1 MTAALLAS
9 NHSSLQS
16 LQTCEA
22 HKEQLIQ
29 EIESLNEELKNVSQ
43 VSRFTPEIKKRIAF
57 LEQKIEDNRI
67 KIIEVDKMLEL
78 APGSWVRN
86 GTTKPGK
93 VVELKIAGRIP
104 EVHVQWAGDTVAVPE
119 RPMQLKLLQ
128 KEDIEYIWNGDRLPK
143 LVRRIDHHECDEIE
157 VLTDNLK
164 RLSRC
169 KELAISSHSSEDV
182 IKDYSVQIAYCSKRI
197 TWVNREDLD
206 KLEHIVKQGLDIFY
220 RVGEALAEIR
230 DRALY
235 KDLGYSDFREYLEKR
250 WDMGKS
256 KAYRLID
263 AAKVVSNI
271 VETNKSVP
279 NWGQN
284 LANAYETTEETLVL
298 PIPKSEAI
306 TRELA
311 RLPQNQQPG
320 AWSTAL
326 SISDNPT
333 AADVR
338 AVVDKMLDNYCPD
351 SDSTVQNCCPDKE
364 STVGI
369 DPDIQ
374 KNLIDDFGVGQVVEI
389 NSDRSDK
396 RLVGYN
402 KSIALI
408 TAVNT
413 ASVDLKIW
421 GKEFHNVSV
430 NDIAAV
436 GVTEQLTVCFSVN
449 PLEMAV
455 LLAAFDSK
463 NKAIRAAVQAGSS
476 KI

>member
-1 MTAALLAS
+1 MAAGLLAS

-29 EIESLNEELKNVSQ
+29 EIKLSNEELKNVKR
-43 VSRFTPEIKKRIAF
+43 VFKFTPEIKKRIAF
-57 LEQKIEDNRI
+57 LEQEIEDNKN
-67 KIIEVDKMLEL
+67 KIVEVDKMLEL

-128 KEDIEYIWNGDRLPK
+128 PTDIEYIWNGDRLSK

-164 RLSRC
+164 RLSKC
-169 KELAISSHSSEDV
+169 KELATTDES
-182 IKDYSVQIAYCSKRI
+182 IKDYSVRVAYCKKRI
-197 TWVNREDLD
+197 IWVNQNDLE

-256 KAYRLID
+256 KAYRLIN

-271 VETNKSVP
+271 VETKKSVP
-279 NWGQN
+279 HGGHF
-284 LANAYETTEETLVL
+284 LPNAYETTEQTLVL
-298 PIPKSEAI
+298 PIPTSERI
-306 TRELA
+306 TRELSK
-311 RLPQNQQPG
+311 LPPEQQPE
-320 AWSTAL
+320 AWSIAL
-326 SISDNPT
+326 SITDNPT

-338 AVVDKMLDNYCPD
+338 AVVDNIESDNTNYLLTD
-351 SDSTVQNCCPDKE
+351 NSENNNYVSDKE
-364 STVGI
+364 STVET
-369 DPDIQ
+369 DLDAQ
-374 KNLIDDFGVGQVVEI
+374 KNLIDNFGVGQIVQV
-389 NSDRSDK
+389 NSDRTDK

-413 ASVDLKIW
+413 ASVDLKVW
-421 GKEFHNVSV
+421 GKEFQNVSV

-436 GVTEQLTVCFSVN
+436 GVTEQLTICFSVN
-449 PLEMAV
+449 PLEMAI
-455 LLAAFDSK
+455 LLAAFDC
-463 NKAIRAAVQAGSS
+463 KAHVIKTAVDAGSLR
-476 KI
+476 I

>member
-1 MTAALLAS
+1 MTAGLLAS

-22 HKEQLIQ
+22 HKKQLIQ
-29 EIESLNEELKNVSQ
+29 EIELSNEELKNVSQ
-43 VSRFTPEIKKRIAF
+43 VSKFTPEIKKRIAF
-57 LEQKIEDNRI
+57 LEQEIEDNKN
-67 KIIEVDKMLEL
+67 KIVEVDKMLEL

-93 VVELKIAGRIP
+93 VIKLKISGRIP

-128 KEDIEYIWNGDRLPK
+128 PTDVEYIWNGDRLSK

-164 RLSRC
+164 RLSKC
-169 KELAISSHSSEDV
+169 KELATTEES
-182 IKDYSVQIAYCSKRI
+182 IKDYSVRVAYCKKRI
-197 TWVNREDLD
+197 TWVNQNDLE

-263 AAKVVSNI
+263 AANVVKNLSSA
-271 VETNKSVP
+271 ESVP

-284 LANAYETTEETLVL
+284 LPSAYETIEEALVL

-311 RLPQNQQPG
+311 KLPSDRQKLG
-320 AWSTAL
+320 WAEVVRTAPN
-326 SISDNPT
+326 SKPT
-333 AADVR
+333 AAHTKS
-338 AVVDKMLDNYCPD
+338 VVAEIISGSSNKQLAEQFEIGQLVKLKLTHFEGA
-351 SDSTVQNCCPDKE
+351 SDSLKLANHSYGQITALTENKCNFNVKIFGRE
-364 STVGI
+364 SYFVS
-369 DPDIQ
+369 PQDIQ
-374 KNLIDDFGVGQVVEI
+374 PVNLVKFHVDFSPQE
-389 NSDRSDK
+389 
-396 RLVGYN
+396 Y
-402 KSIALI
+402 IALMSTYQTRDCLEDAI
-408 TAVNT
+408 KKGV
-413 ASVDLKIW
+413 L
-421 GKEFHNVSV
+421 GK
-430 NDIAAV
+430 
-436 GVTEQLTVCFSVN
+436 
-449 PLEMAV
+449 
-455 LLAAFDSK
+455 
-463 NKAIRAAVQAGSS
+463 
-476 KI
+476 